1 MVLMLVVVIVH
12 GIDSYDYKELIKVW
26 SQ

>member
-1 MVLMLVVVIVH
+1 MLVVVIVH